1 MIHGLMETKTEDTD
15 KNQMV
20 LDVINTKL
28 NIEISQ
34 LKTDK
39 ESVEN
44 GKLKVRNQKLLKVYT
59 MQRWA

>member
-44 GKLKVRNQKLLKVYT
+44 GKLKVRNHKLLKVYT

>member
-1 MIHGLMETKTEDTD
+1 METKTEDTD